1 MVYLRLKPI
10 IPPGS
15 TSHGKYFQLDRDRS
29 NKQTNVNIW
38 IWNMKITSSGLDIF
52 PIGSRWGRVAWSRLP
67 RCGALDKV
75 LGGGGRDGMW
85 EGAGTGWCLLAG
97 HILGAEILLFLCQ
110 TTLTNTGILGLLLLS
125 SALPSIK
132 LWWFYTQISWNYV
145 MYILN
150 FHLFR
155 LTNGH
160 HMEF

>member
-15 TSHGKYFQLDRDRS
+15 TSHGKYFQLDRS
-29 NKQTNVNIW
+29 NIQQTNVNIW
-38 IWNMKITSSGLDIF
+38 IWNMKITFSSLDIF

-67 RCGALDKV
+67 RCGAQDKV
-75 LGGGGRDGMW
+75 LGGGKRWDVRWCRYRLVSAGRTHPWG
-85 EGAGTGWCLLAG
+85 GNTSLLMPDN
-97 HILGAEILLFLCQ
+97 
-110 TTLTNTGILGLLLLS
+110 TLTNTGILGLLLLS

-132 LWWFYTQISWNYV
+132 LLWFYTQISWNYV

-155 LTNGH
+155 LTNWH